1 MTTVLIPIV
10 LAGLYGIVMFQF
22 SAWSMKRQLS
32 QQSNPLLDP
41 NLEKIMLK
49 FANVLEVEKIRINI
63 FETEPINGLAAP
75 DGRIFI
81 TRGFYKKYQNGDIT
95 VEEISS
101 VVAHELGHVA
111 LGHIRRRM
119 IDFSG
124 QNAVRAALGA
134 LLSRLVPGLGGMIAS
149 IIGNLLM
156 AKLSRQ
162 DEYEADEYASALMI
176 KSGLGIEPQVSMFKK
191 LDKIS
196 NQQGSVPA
204 WLMSHPPTQER
215 INSIKTKHSC
225 LAFANFPTK

>member
-49 FANVLEVEKIRINI
+49 FADVLEVEKIRINI

-215 INSIKTKHSC
+215 INSIKTKH
-225 LAFANFPTK
+225 TKIYHR

>member
-95 VEEISS
+95 AEEISS

-215 INSIKTKHSC
+215 INSIKTKH
-225 LAFANFPTK
+225 TKIYHR

>member
-1 MTTVLIPIV
+1 MSTVLIPIV

-32 QQSNPLLDP
+32 QQSSPLLDP

-215 INSIKTKHSC
+215 INSIKTKH
-225 LAFANFPTK
+225 TKIYHR

>member
-1 MTTVLIPIV
+1 MSTVIIPIV

-22 SAWSMKRQLS
+22 SSWSLKRQLS
-32 QQSNPLLDP
+32 RQSNPLLDK
-41 NLEKIMLK
+41 NLEQMMAK
-49 FANVLEVEKIRINI
+49 FAKALEVDKIRINI

-81 TRGFYKKYQNGDIT
+81 TRGFYNKYKNGDVT

-134 LLSRLVPGLGGMIAS
+134 LLSRFIPGLGGYIAS
-149 IIGNLLM
+149 FIGSLLM
-156 AKLSRQ
+156 AKLSRR

-176 KSGLGIEPQVSMFKK
+176 KSGLGIEPQISMFKK

-196 NQQGSVPA
+196 NLQGTVPA

-215 INSIKTKHSC
+215 INSIKQVH
-225 LAFANFPTK
+225 ANIYRR

>member
-134 LLSRLVPGLGGMIAS
+134 LLSRLVPGLGGLIAS

-215 INSIKTKHSC
+215 INSIKTKH
-225 LAFANFPTK
+225 TKIYHK

>member
-41 NLEKIMLK
+41 NLEKLMLK

-215 INSIKTKHSC
+215 INSIKTKH
-225 LAFANFPTK
+225 TKIYHR

>member
-1 MTTVLIPIV
+1 MSTVLIPIV

-22 SAWSMKRQLS
+22 SAWSLKRQLS
-32 QQSNPLLDP
+32 SQSNPLIDK
-41 NLEKIMLK
+41 NLEKIMAK
-49 FANVLEVEKIRINI
+49 FANVLEVEKIRLNI
-63 FETEPINGLAAP
+63 FETDPINGLAAP

-124 QNAVRAALGA
+124 QNAVRVALGT
-134 LLSRLVPGLGGMIAS
+134 LLSRLIPGLGGFIAG

-156 AKLSRQ
+156 AKLSRR
-162 DEYEADEYASALMI
+162 DEYEADEYAAALMI
-176 KSGLGIEPQVSMFKK
+176 KSGLGIEPQISMFKK

-196 NQQGSVPA
+196 NLQGSVPA
-204 WLMSHPPTQER
+204 WLMSHPPTKER
-215 INSIKTKHSC
+215 INSIKKTHAKIYGG
-225 LAFANFPTK
+225 

>member
-49 FANVLEVEKIRINI
+49 FADVLEVEKIRINI

-215 INSIKTKHSC
+215 INSIKTKH
-225 LAFANFPTK
+225 TKIYHT

>member
-1 MTTVLIPIV
+1 MSTVLIPIV

-41 NLEKIMLK
+41 NLEKMMLK

-215 INSIKTKHSC
+215 INSIKTKH
-225 LAFANFPTK
+225 TKIYHR

>member
-215 INSIKTKHSC
+215 ITSIKTKH
-225 LAFANFPTK
+225 TKIYHR

>member
-215 INSIKTKHSC
+215 INSIKTKHI
-225 LAFANFPTK
+225 KIYHR

>member
-1 MTTVLIPIV
+1 MSAVIIPIA

-22 SAWSMKRQLS
+22 SSWSLKRQLS
-32 QQSNPLLDP
+32 RQSNPLLDK
-41 NLEKIMLK
+41 NLEGIMDK
-49 FANVLEVEKIRINI
+49 FAKALEVDKIRINI

-81 TRGFYKKYQNGDIT
+81 TRGFYNKYKNGDVT

-134 LLSRLVPGLGGMIAS
+134 LLSRLIPGLGGYIAS
-149 IIGNLLM
+149 FIGSLLM
-156 AKLSRQ
+156 AKLSRR

-176 KSGLGIEPQVSMFKK
+176 KSGLGIEPQISMFKK

-196 NQQGSVPA
+196 NLQGTVPA
-204 WLMSHPPTQER
+204 WLMSHPPAQER
-215 INSIKTKHSC
+215 INSIKQVH
-225 LAFANFPTK
+225 ANIYRR

>member
-1 MTTVLIPIV
+1 MSAVIIPIA

-22 SAWSMKRQLS
+22 SSWSLKRQLS
-32 QQSNPLLDP
+32 RQSNPLLDK
-41 NLEKIMLK
+41 NLERIMAK
-49 FANVLEVEKIRINI
+49 FAKALEVDKIRINI

-81 TRGFYKKYQNGDIT
+81 TRGFYNKYKNGDVT

-134 LLSRLVPGLGGMIAS
+134 LLSRLIPGLGGYIAGF
-149 IIGNLLM
+149 IGSLLM
-156 AKLSRQ
+156 AKLSRR

-176 KSGLGIEPQVSMFKK
+176 KSGLGIEPQISMFKK

-196 NQQGSVPA
+196 NLQGTVPA
-204 WLMSHPPTQER
+204 WLMSHPPAQER
-215 INSIKTKHSC
+215 INSIKQVH
-225 LAFANFPTK
+225 ANIYQR

>member
-1 MTTVLIPIV
+1 MSAVIIPIA

-22 SAWSMKRQLS
+22 SSWSLKRQLS
-32 QQSNPLLDP
+32 RQSNPLLDK
-41 NLEKIMLK
+41 NLERIMAK
-49 FANVLEVEKIRINI
+49 FAKALEVDKIRINI

-81 TRGFYKKYQNGDIT
+81 TRGFYNKYKNGDVT

-134 LLSRLVPGLGGMIAS
+134 LLSRLIPGLGGYIAS
-149 IIGNLLM
+149 FIGSLLM
-156 AKLSRQ
+156 AKLSRR

-176 KSGLGIEPQVSMFKK
+176 KSGLGIEPQISMFKK

-196 NQQGSVPA
+196 NLQGTVPA

-215 INSIKTKHSC
+215 INSIKQVQE
-225 LAFANFPTK
+225 NIYRR

>member
-81 TRGFYKKYQNGDIT
+81 TRGFYKRYQNGDIT

-215 INSIKTKHSC
+215 INSIKTKH
-225 LAFANFPTK
+225 TKIYHR

>member
-49 FANVLEVEKIRINI
+49 FASVLEVEKIRINI

-196 NQQGSVPA
+196 NLQGSVPA
-204 WLMSHPPTQER
+204 WLMRHPSTQER
-215 INSIKTKHSC
+215 INSIKKINAKIYHR
-225 LAFANFPTK
+225 

>member
-49 FANVLEVEKIRINI
+49 FANVLEVDKIRINI

-215 INSIKTKHSC
+215 INSIKTKH
-225 LAFANFPTK
+225 TKIYHR

>member
-49 FANVLEVEKIRINI
+49 FADVLEVEKIRINI

-134 LLSRLVPGLGGMIAS
+134 LFSRLVPGLGGMIAS

-215 INSIKTKHSC
+215 INSIKTKH
-225 LAFANFPTK
+225 TKIYHR

>member
-1 MTTVLIPIV
+1 MSTVLIPIV

-22 SAWSMKRQLS
+22 SAWSLKRQLS
-32 QQSNPLLDP
+32 SQSNPLIDK
-41 NLEKIMLK
+41 NLEKIMAK
-49 FANVLEVEKIRINI
+49 FANVLEVEKIRLNI
-63 FETEPINGLAAP
+63 FETDPINGLAAP

-81 TRGFYKKYQNGDIT
+81 TRGFYNKYQNGEIT

-124 QNAVRAALGA
+124 QNAVRVALGT
-134 LLSRLVPGLGGMIAS
+134 LLSRLIPGLGGFIAG

-156 AKLSRQ
+156 AKLSRR
-162 DEYEADEYASALMI
+162 DEYEADEYAAALMI
-176 KSGLGIEPQVSMFKK
+176 KSGLGIEPQISMFKK

-196 NQQGSVPA
+196 NLQGSVPA
-204 WLMSHPPTQER
+204 WLMSHPPTKER
-215 INSIKTKHSC
+215 INSIIKKH
-225 LAFANFPTK
+225 AKIYGG

>member
-1 MTTVLIPIV
+1 MSTVLIPIV

-22 SAWSMKRQLS
+22 SAWSLKRQLS
-32 QQSNPLLDP
+32 SQSNPLIDR
-41 NLEKIMLK
+41 NLEKIMAK
-49 FANVLEVEKIRINI
+49 FANVLEVEKIRLNI
-63 FETEPINGLAAP
+63 FETDPINGLAAP

-81 TRGFYKKYQNGDIT
+81 TRGFYKKYQNGEIT

-124 QNAVRAALGA
+124 QNAVRVALGT
-134 LLSRLVPGLGGMIAS
+134 LLSRLIPGLGGFIAG

-156 AKLSRQ
+156 AKLSRR
-162 DEYEADEYASALMI
+162 DEYEADEYAAALMI
-176 KSGLGIEPQVSMFKK
+176 KSGLGIEPQISMFKK

-196 NQQGSVPA
+196 NLQGSVPA
-204 WLMSHPPTQER
+204 WLMSHPSTKER
-215 INSIKTKHSC
+215 INSIKKTHAKIYGG
-225 LAFANFPTK
+225 

>member
-1 MTTVLIPIV
+1 MSTVIIPIV
-10 LAGLYGIVMFQF
+10 LAGLYGVVMFQF
-22 SAWSMKRQLS
+22 SAWSLKRQLS
-32 QQSNPLLDP
+32 KQSNPLLDP
-41 NLEKIMLK
+41 NLDKIMIK
-49 FANVLEVEKIRINI
+49 FANILEVEKIRLNI

-81 TRGFYKKYQNGDIT
+81 TRGFYRKYQNGEIT
-95 VEEISS
+95 VDEIAS

-134 LLSRLVPGLGGMIAS
+134 LLSRFIPGLGGYIAS
-149 IIGNLLM
+149 FIGSLLM
-156 AKLSRQ
+156 AKLSRR

-176 KSGLGIEPQVSMFKK
+176 KSGLGIEPQISMFKK

-196 NQQGSVPA
+196 NLQGTVPA
-204 WLMSHPPTQER
+204 WLMSHPPAQER
-215 INSIKTKHSC
+215 INSIKQVH
-225 LAFANFPTK
+225 ANVYQR

>member
-1 MTTVLIPIV
+1 MSTVIIPIA

-22 SAWSMKRQLS
+22 SSWSLKRQLS
-32 QQSNPLLDP
+32 RQSNPLLDK
-41 NLEKIMLK
+41 NLEKMMAK
-49 FANVLEVEKIRINI
+49 FAKALEVDKIRINI

-81 TRGFYKKYQNGDIT
+81 TRGFYNKYKNGDVT

-134 LLSRLVPGLGGMIAS
+134 LLSRLIPGLGGYIAS
-149 IIGNLLM
+149 FIGSLLM
-156 AKLSRQ
+156 AKLSRR

-176 KSGLGIEPQVSMFKK
+176 KSGLGIEPQISMFKK

-196 NQQGSVPA
+196 NIQGNVPA

-215 INSIKTKHSC
+215 INSIKQLH
-225 LAFANFPTK
+225 ANIYRR

>member
-162 DEYEADEYASALMI
+162 NEYEADEYASALMI

-196 NQQGSVPA
+196 NQQGSIPA

-215 INSIKTKHSC
+215 INSIKTKH
-225 LAFANFPTK
+225 TKIYHR

>member
-1 MTTVLIPIV
+1 MSAVIIPIA

-22 SAWSMKRQLS
+22 SSWSLKRQLS
-32 QQSNPLLDP
+32 RQSNPLLDK
-41 NLEKIMLK
+41 NLERIMAK
-49 FANVLEVEKIRINI
+49 FAKALEVDKIRINI

-81 TRGFYKKYQNGDIT
+81 TRGFYNKYINGDVT

-134 LLSRLVPGLGGMIAS
+134 LLSRLIPGLGGYIAGF
-149 IIGNLLM
+149 IGSLLM
-156 AKLSRQ
+156 AKLSRR

-176 KSGLGIEPQVSMFKK
+176 KSGLGIEPQISMFKK

-196 NQQGSVPA
+196 NLQGTVPA
-204 WLMSHPPTQER
+204 WLMSHPPAQER
-215 INSIKTKHSC
+215 INSIKQVHASIYQK
-225 LAFANFPTK
+225 

>member
-41 NLEKIMLK
+41 HLEKIMLK
-49 FANVLEVEKIRINI
+49 FADVLEVEKIRINI

-134 LLSRLVPGLGGMIAS
+134 LLSRLVPGLGGIIAS

-215 INSIKTKHSC
+215 INSIKTKH
-225 LAFANFPTK
+225 TKIYHR

>member
-49 FANVLEVEKIRINI
+49 FADVLEVEKIRINI

-204 WLMSHPPTQER
+204 WLMSHPPTQTR
-215 INSIKTKHSC
+215 INSIKTKH
-225 LAFANFPTK
+225 TKIYHR